1 MYDARVFGLRKS
13 RDAVENRK
21 IRIAMFGSFYRGY
34 YMLDEL
40 LHGPLKDH
48 FTVVG
53 VASDDVSE
61 SFISSKVR
69 VWQYPH
75 LPVEETMVERRSNQ
89 HDLPFY
95 KGRIKCEAFYEKYE
109 QEWAP
114 DMCVSATF
122 GQRIDAR
129 LFKFPGLGFFN
140 IHPCI
145 EDGWPSKYA
154 GPNPFQALMDDG
166 HDYAMAALHRV
177 DDGFDTGELIAM
189 SSRIAMPPHATV
201 VDMHKIT
208 SPVVARFAAY
218 ELAKLAGVAA

>member
-1 MYDARVFGLRKS
+1 MGTK
-13 RDAVENRK
+13 K

-34 YMLDEL
+34 YVLDEL

-53 VASDDVSE
+53 VASDDASE
-61 SFISSKVR
+61 SYISSKVR

-75 LPVEETMVERRSNQ
+75 LKSEETMVERRSSEQ
-89 HDLPFY
+89 RLPFY
-95 KGRIKCEAFYEKYE
+95 KGRVKCEVFYDMYE

-129 LFKFPGLGFFN
+129 LFNFPKLGFFN

-145 EDGWPSKYA
+145 EDRWPSKYA

-166 HDYAMAALHRV
+166 HDHTKAALHRV

-189 SSRIAMPPHATV
+189 SSRIAMPPEATV
-201 VDMHKIT
+201 IDMHKIS
-208 SPVVARFAAY
+208 SPVIARFAVF
-218 ELAKLAGVAA
+218 ELAKLAGAVA